1 MAIKENTKDG
11 ILAKILARPHL
22 AGFIWIFSFSVL
34 TAVAAQIT
42 IPVEPVPFTLQT
54 MMVLL
59 SGAFLGA
66 KKGAYSQLIY
76 LSLGVLGFPV
86 FALIPDATFG
96 FARLFGPTG
105 GYLLSF
111 PVAAFVVGYLI
122 EKNKSY
128 INFVFSMFI
137 ANLLILLIGSLYL
150 GIFFLGNIIKGLEVG
165 AVVFLMWE
173 VVKVFVAA
181 SIYFGVSKKYKK
193 MF

>member
-22 AGFIWIFSFSVL
+22 ADFIWIFSFSVL

-66 KKGAYSQLIY
+66 KKGAYSQLVY
-76 LSLGVLGFPV
+76 LALGVLGFPV
-86 FALIPDATFG
+86 FAQIPDATIG

-111 PVAAFVVGYLI
+111 PVASFVVGYFI

-150 GIFFLGNIIKGLEVG
+150 GIFFLGNIIKGFEVG

-193 MF
+193 TF